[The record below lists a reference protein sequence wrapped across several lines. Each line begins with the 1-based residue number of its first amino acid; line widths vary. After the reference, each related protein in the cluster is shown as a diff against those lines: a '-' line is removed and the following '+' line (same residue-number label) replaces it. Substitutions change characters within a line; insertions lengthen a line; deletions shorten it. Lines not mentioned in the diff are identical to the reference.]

1 MERKHLNGFIIPS
14 LQIQIDVEY
23 YILHPSQNKFRFNIL
38 VDLYNTQCMYSIY
51 VSIFI
56 VI

>member
-1 MERKHLNGFIIPS
+1 MERKQFKWIYYTF

-38 VDLYNTQCMYSIY
+38 VDSYNT
-51 VSIFI
+51 
-56 VI
+56 

>member
-1 MERKHLNGFIIPS
+1 MERKHLNGFIIPF

-38 VDLYNTQCMYSIY
+38 VDSYNT
-51 VSIFI
+51 
-56 VI
+56 